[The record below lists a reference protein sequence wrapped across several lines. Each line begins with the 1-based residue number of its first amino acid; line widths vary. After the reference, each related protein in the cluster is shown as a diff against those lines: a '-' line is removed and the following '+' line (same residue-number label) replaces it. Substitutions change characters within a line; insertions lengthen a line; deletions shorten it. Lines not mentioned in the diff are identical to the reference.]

1 MTDTKESRA
10 ALLTKEIIQLEW
22 RQFDRVQNQGGRA
35 SCQDDW
41 STFHRM
47 RTAQFITWPVPLLES
62 YLADLKEAEASGRNL
77 ITEKYGRMME
87 STAPAEYEKLREFFP
102 VLSPERIALQEE
114 IIAVEVAWDEEFC
127 AAHPKYAGRG
137 RPIHTSEDTPWST
150 SSETY
155 RRGELSTYSDQ
166 TAVLYGEWI
175 QSLVQSGENLAA
187 MTANILVKEYGYESV
202 EDAEKKML

>member
-187 MTANILVKEYGYESV
+187 MTADILVKEYGYESV